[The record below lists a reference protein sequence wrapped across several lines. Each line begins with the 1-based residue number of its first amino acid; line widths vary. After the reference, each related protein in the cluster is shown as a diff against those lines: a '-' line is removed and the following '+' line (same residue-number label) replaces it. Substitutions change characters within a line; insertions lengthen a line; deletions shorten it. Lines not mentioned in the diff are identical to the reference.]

1 MARRIGVAF
10 GGGGA
15 RGLAHIGVI
24 RALRNHP
31 AVLPTI
37 VAGTSAGSIAA
48 VLYAAGLSQAEL
60 EQIAGG
66 FEWFRHV
73 TKFSDTVRGV
83 IGHGQRGGFV
93 SNAALGETVNA
104 LVGGRRFDDLPID
117 TAVVATDLEH
127 RRRVILPSARVAARL
142 KRRELERYLAPP
154 EDGLPGCETIVI
166 SDVPDVGLAV
176 RASCAVP
183 GIFLPVEIAG
193 MHLVDGGVVDQ
204 VPVDVVRAMGA
215 VFTVGVSL
223 AMGYSPER
231 ITRPAAALSG
241 MVGLMGLQLVRR
253 SLDLADV
260 GFQISGIESRSL
272 VDTHQLD
279 LIERGE
285 RDAEEHLRGR
295 LWRGQRGRLL
305 NPTARER
312 LPALR

>member
-1 MARRIGVAF
+1 MAKRIGIAF

-24 RALRNHP
+24 RAIRNH
-31 AVLPTI
+31 AAALPTI

-48 VLYAAGLSQAEL
+48 VLYAAGLPQAEL
-60 EQIAGG
+60 EQIAGD
-66 FEWFRHV
+66 FDWFRHV

-83 IGHGQRGGFV
+83 IGQGQRGGLV

-104 LVGGRRFDDLPID
+104 LIGGRGFDELPVD
-117 TAVVATDLEH
+117 VAVVATDLE
-127 RRRVILPSARVAARL
+127 RRQRVIFTSARVASRL
-142 KRRELERYLAPP
+142 DRRELERFLAPP
-154 EDGLPGCETIVI
+154 AEGMPGCETVVV
-166 SDVPDVGLAV
+166 SDVPVGLAV

-183 GIFLPVEIAG
+183 GIFLPVEVHE
-193 MHLVDGGVVDQ
+193 MHLVDGGIVDQ

-215 VFTVGVSL
+215 LFTVGVSL
-223 AMGYSPER
+223 AVGYSPER
-231 ITRPAAALSG
+231 ITWPAAAVSG

-260 GFQISGIESRSL
+260 GFQISGIETRSL
-272 VDTHQLD
+272 VDTRQLD

-285 RDAEEHLRGR
+285 RDAEKHLRGK
-295 LWRGQRGRLL
+295 LWRARRKPRPE
-305 NPTARER
+305 PTSPER

>member
-1 MARRIGVAF
+1 MAKRIGIAF

-24 RALRNHP
+24 RAIRTR
-31 AVLPTI
+31 AAALPTI

-48 VLYAAGLSQAEL
+48 VLYAAGLPQAEL

-66 FEWFRHV
+66 FDWFRHV
-73 TKFSDTVRGV
+73 IKFSDTVRGV
-83 IGHGQRGGFV
+83 IGQGQRGGLV

-104 LVGGRRFDDLPID
+104 LIGGRGFDELPVD
-117 TAVVATDLEH
+117 VAVVATDLER
-127 RRRVILPSARVAARL
+127 RRRVIFTSASVASRL
-142 KRRELERYLAPP
+142 DRRELERFLAPP
-154 EDGLPGCETIVI
+154 AEGMPGCDTVVI
-166 SDVPDVGLAV
+166 SDVTDVGLAV

-183 GIFLPVEIAG
+183 GIFLPVEVRG
-193 MHLVDGGVVDQ
+193 MHLVDGGLVDQ

-215 VFTVGVSL
+215 LFTVGVSL

-231 ITRPAAALSG
+231 ITRPAAAISG

-260 GFQISGIESRSL
+260 GFQISGIETRSL

-285 RDAEEHLRGR
+285 RDAEEHLGGK
-295 LWRGQRGRLL
+295 LWRARRRARLS
-305 NPTARER
+305 PASPER